1 MAAPEVNP
9 LSGLTDAAK
18 ATVELDRKNS
28 NFVGAVKAAGDS
40 LKTFR
45 FGLLERYADKSNQE
59 RLEEEVGDL
68 MCMIEL
74 MQDNGI
80 IDPEF
85 VRAAALTK
93 RSKLSKWSSIFN
105 EEIA

>member
-1 MAAPEVNP
+1 MKT
-9 LSGLTDAAK
+9 LTDKQREILLIAQEECAEVTQ
-18 ATVELDRKNS
+18 AIS
-28 NFVGAVKAAGDS
+28 
-40 LKTFR
+40 KTFR

-93 RSKLSKWSSIFN
+93 RSKLSKWSNIFN
-105 EEIA
+105 EETA

>member
-1 MAAPEVNP
+1 MKTLTNRQREILLIAQEECAEVTQAI
-9 LSGLTDAAK
+9 S
-18 ATVELDRKNS
+18 
-28 NFVGAVKAAGDS
+28 
-40 LKTFR
+40 KTFR

-74 MQDNGI
+74 MQDSGI

-85 VRAAALTK
+85 VRAASLK
-93 RSKLSKWSSIFN
+93 KKIKLEKWSTIFN
-105 EEIA
+105 KETA